1 MLLNTYNGILSIER
15 NGQKVLFDPDS
26 LAVFAPSSKES
37 IQSSIDAFLKYKAG
51 ASKAQQFGQN
61 KKFNS
66 QKTFVTFL
74 LISNTC
80 NLRCKYCFAGGGNYG
95 QTPGFMSKETVK
107 QAIDFVTK
115 TFSDFDE
122 FRFVFFGGE
131 PLLDAN
137 LLEYAVSTAKKAVG
151 QKKVSFNLTTNGTVF
166 NDALFSI
173 MSENNVSFSI
183 SVDGDIDAHDSLR
196 KTVDG
201 KGSFCLIK
209 KNLERFR
216 LVNRNLTFRTSVTP
230 LNMDLKKTYERFK
243 DLGANQVNFVPVTVD
258 KRSPLSFTENDL
270 GRLQDEFSG
279 LADIFLEDLLKN
291 ENSLEVLNFS
301 RFIRS
306 IFLSKKR
313 YTYCDIGHKMIAV
326 NYLGNLY
333 PCHRFVGDQQHCL
346 GSIFL
351 PLDSLAFEAYTLAN
365 QSTNFEQCNDCPARL
380 LCGGPC
386 YHNHTCKEKLSSI
399 TCSILRHNALLSV
412 WLYFQLAL
420 KKPSVFEK
428 IEQLEK
434 GFNI

>member
-1 MLLNTYNGILSIER
+1 MLIHNYNGIVSIEK

-26 LAVFAPSSKES
+26 LAVFTPSSKES
-37 IQSSIDAFLKYKAG
+37 VQSSVDAFLTYKAQTL
-51 ASKAQQFGQN
+51 KAQQSNEN
-61 KKFNS
+61 KNFNS
-66 QKTFVTFL
+66 QKTLVTFL

-80 NLRCKYCFAGGGNYG
+80 NLRCKYCFADGGSYG

-115 TFSDFDE
+115 TFTDFDE

-131 PLLDAN
+131 PLLDAK
-137 LLEYAVSTAKKAVG
+137 LLEYAISTAKNAAG
-151 QKKVSFNLTTNGTVF
+151 QKKVSFNLTTNGTVL
-166 NDALFSI
+166 NEALFST

-183 SVDGDIDAHDSLR
+183 SVDGDAAAHDGLR

-201 KGSFCLIK
+201 EGSFHLVRR
-209 KNLERFR
+209 NLEKFK
-216 LVNRNLTFRTSVTP
+216 LVTNNLTFRTSVTSQ
-230 LNMDLKKTYERFK
+230 NMDLKNTYRHFK

-258 KRSPLSFTENDL
+258 KNSSLSFTEKDL
-270 GRLQDEFSG
+270 SSLLNEFSG

-313 YTYCDIGHKMIAV
+313 HSYCDIGHKMIAV
-326 NYLGNLY
+326 NYLGDLY

-346 GSIFL
+346 GSVFL
-351 PLDSLAFEAYTLAN
+351 PLNPSMFRAYSQAN
-365 QSTNFEQCNDCPARL
+365 QFTNFEECRDCPARL

-386 YHNHTCKEKLSSI
+386 YHYHTYKEKLSSI

-420 KKPSVFEK
+420 KKPSVFK
-428 IEQLEK
+428 KLEQFHHQNK
-434 GFNI
+434 